1 MKKVSI
7 IGSGVG
13 GLATAIRL
21 KCRGYDVCVYE
32 ANNSYGGKIAEI
44 KKDGFRF
51 DKGPSLLTMPNKI
64 DELFVLANKNP
75 TDYFEYFQLDE
86 SFRYFYEDGT
96 IIKAY
101 SDQKKLVSE
110 ISQKTKVSK
119 KIISKYLRK
128 NKFIFDSTSHL
139 FLEKSLHKIKSYLSF
154 KVLLSFLKLPFLN
167 LFRTMNQVNE
177 KTFKNK
183 NVTQLFNRYAT
194 YNGSNPYLAPG
205 LLNSI
210 SHLELTKGAYYPKKG
225 MRSIASSLYN
235 LAVDLGVNFSFNSVV
250 EQINI
255 SNQEVKSIKINNKE
269 IFSDIIVCNND
280 VHFVYNKLLKHKS
293 ILTKP
298 KKNERSSSAII
309 FYWGINRV
317 FNQLQLHNILF
328 SNNYKEEF
336 NAIKNGGV
344 SDDPTVYINITSKKV
359 LSDAP
364 NGKENWFVMINTPHN
379 SGQFTKEY
387 LSTIRKKII
396 KKINRMLAIDVEK
409 LIAFEEVVD
418 PTVIEKETLSFSG
431 ALYGTSSNT
440 KSAAFF
446 RHPNFSKKIQG
457 LYFCG
462 GSVHPGGGI
471 PLALSSA
478 KIVDGLIN

>member
-1 MKKVSI
+1 M
-7 IGSGVG
+7 
-13 GLATAIRL
+13 
-21 KCRGYDVCVYE
+21 
-32 ANNSYGGKIAEI
+32 
-44 KKDGFRF
+44 
-51 DKGPSLLTMPNKI
+51 
-64 DELFVLANKNP
+64 
-75 TDYFEYFQLDE
+75 
-86 SFRYFYEDGT
+86 
-96 IIKAY
+96 
-101 SDQKKLVSE
+101 
-110 ISQKTKVSK
+110 
-119 KIISKYLRK
+119 
-128 NKFIFDSTSHL
+128 
-139 FLEKSLHKIKSYLSF
+139 
-154 KVLLSFLKLPFLN
+154 
-167 LFRTMNQVNE
+167 
-177 KTFKNK
+177 
-183 NVTQLFNRYAT
+183 
-194 YNGSNPYLAPG
+194 
-205 LLNSI
+205 
-210 SHLELTKGAYYPKKG
+210 
-225 MRSIASSLYN
+225 
-235 LAVDLGVNFSFNSVV
+235 
-250 EQINI
+250 
-255 SNQEVKSIKINNKE
+255 
-269 IFSDIIVCNND
+269 
-280 VHFVYNKLLKHKS
+280 LKHKS
-293 ILTKP
+293 ILAKP

-309 FYWGINRV
+309 FYWGINGV

-344 SDDPTVYINITSKKV
+344 SDDPTVYINITSKKI

-387 LSTIRKKII
+387 LSIIRKKII

-418 PTVIEKETLSFSG
+418 PSVIEKETLSFSG